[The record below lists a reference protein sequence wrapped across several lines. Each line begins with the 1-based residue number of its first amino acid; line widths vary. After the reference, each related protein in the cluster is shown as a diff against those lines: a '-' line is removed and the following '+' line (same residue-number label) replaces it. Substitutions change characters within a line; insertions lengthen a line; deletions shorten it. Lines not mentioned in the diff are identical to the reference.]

1 MIFENRRVQNFF
13 RWVVGIFGG
22 LILLHVVSKILSGF
36 GYSYFFV
43 NDVLLH
49 WLLVAV
55 GVCLV
60 SFAIASG
67 SEKYST

>member
-1 MIFENRRVQNFF
+1 MLFENRRVKSFF
-13 RWVVGIFGG
+13 RVVVGIFGG
-22 LILLHVVSKILSGF
+22 LILLHVASKILSGF
-36 GYSYFFV
+36 GYTYFFV

-67 SEKYST
+67 SER